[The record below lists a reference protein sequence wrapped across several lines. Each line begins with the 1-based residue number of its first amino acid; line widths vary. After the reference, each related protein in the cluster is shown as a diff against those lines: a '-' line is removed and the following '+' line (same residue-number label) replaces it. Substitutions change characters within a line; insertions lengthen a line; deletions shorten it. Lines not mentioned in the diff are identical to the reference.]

1 MRQQGASPDLAMAEI
16 AARQHGVVSFAQLRS
31 AGLSTSA
38 TARRA
43 RAGRLHQVHRGVYAV
58 GHVALSPQGRWM
70 AAILACGNDVRVGRR
85 EGVDEPAHPVGVLLR
100 WGAALSHRSAAA
112 LWQLLPAADGLIDV
126 SVSGN
131 GGRRTRR
138 GIRIHRCPTLLPAS
152 VISKQGIPV
161 TTPTRTIADLRG
173 AVSPWE
179 LRRAVRQAEV
189 LGLPTG
195 AESLTKR
202 TRSDLELLFLGL
214 CRRHKLPRPEVNAKI
229 GSIEVDF
236 LWRERRI
243 VVETDGYRYHRG
255 RVAFEDD
262 HARDL
267 KLRELGYEIVR
278 LSGRQVEE
286 DPERV
291 ARILSG
297 WLVS

>member
-1 MRQQGASPDLAMAEI
+1 MRQQGASPDLVMAEI

-31 AGLSTSA
+31 AGLSKSA

-43 RAGRLHQVHRGVYAV
+43 RAGRLHQMHRGVYAV

-126 SVSGN
+126 SVPGN

-152 VISKQGIPV
+152 VTSKQGIPV

-173 AVSPWE
+173 AVSPRE
-179 LRRAVRQAEV
+179 LRRAIRQAEV
-189 LGLPTG
+189 LNLPTG
-195 AESLTKR
+195 AENLTKR

-214 CRRHKLPRPEVNAKI
+214 CRR
-229 GSIEVDF
+229 
-236 LWRERRI
+236 
-243 VVETDGYRYHRG
+243 
-255 RVAFEDD
+255 
-262 HARDL
+262 
-267 KLRELGYEIVR
+267 
-278 LSGRQVEE
+278 
-286 DPERV
+286 
-291 ARILSG
+291 
-297 WLVS
+297 